1 MSPSLA
7 SAPALIVADEVALG
21 VAIAGGA
28 VLLVLALGWWSSHR
42 ELTGRSRD
50 PARHLLDALPI
61 HFERAQYQEE
71 MEYEEAAVDEDA
83 EVDVDEMADE
93 VGAAD
98 IEEDEYFGGGDGT
111 AAPGEQTKLTDSILD
126 ASVDPAAL

>member
-1 MSPSLA
+1 MPRSGRASTSGSRGNAGDPDGRLEMSPSLA

-50 PARHLLDALPI
+50 PARHLLEQVTHDAL
-61 HFERAQYQEE
+61 
-71 MEYEEAAVDEDA
+71 AVL
-83 EVDVDEMADE
+83 
-93 VGAAD
+93 VG
-98 IEEDEYFGGGDGT
+98 
-111 AAPGEQTKLTDSILD
+111 
-126 ASVDPAAL
+126 